1 MSATAQ
7 RYTAVAIVLHWA
19 IAFAIALMIPLGFWM
34 HEQSEHGGA
43 AAGLFSIYQLHKSIG
58 LTVLGLSLVRLAWR
72 LMNPPPPMPEHMP
85 AWERFIALATHWAFY
100 GLMIGLPL
108 TAFISI
114 RPIDPSQP
122 DDSPE
127 RLKEIPEIDHILGSG
142 DVDKIRGAIRSTPLR
157 DSVSTGS
164 AATIDVAATPAYIYD
179 HDAPRPP
186 SQHAFS
192 RYVKIAEGCDRPCGF
207 CIIPKLRGP
216 QRSRTP
222 DSIAQEVE
230 RLSRDGVVEINLV
243 AQDLT
248 TYGTDLDAAI
258 GTDGPPRLASLL
270 RRIGTPP
277 APTDRAGS
285 LRWIRLH
292 YAYPTA
298 VTDELLDVMATSPRV
313 VKYLDV
319 PLQHADDRV
328 LKWMRRGHVGKTVWQ
343 LVERARK
350 QVPGITLRTTFIV
363 GHPGETDAAFQR
375 LCDFVQQAE
384 FDHVGV
390 FTYSPEEGT
399 HSATLDDERA
409 VPATEAAKRQREL
422 LRLQRKIAK
431 KRRKALHGQEI
442 QVLVEGESDESEYLL
457 QGRHAG
463 QAPEIDGQVY
473 LSLGEAVSELALR
486 PGDLVGAVVRSS
498 AEYDLAAEV
507 VRVLQPAYRPPQ
519 SVKLRVVK

>member
-1 MSATAQ
+1 MAKASQ
-7 RYTAVAIVLHWA
+7 SKIVA
-19 IAFAIALMIPLGFWM
+19 
-34 HEQSEHGGA
+34 EKA
-43 AAGLFSIYQLHKSIG
+43 AASRTPAQPPAVYFVSLGCPKNRVDTEVMLGMSDQAGYA
-58 LTVLGLSLVRLAWR
+58 LT
-72 LMNPPPPMPEHMP
+72 
-85 AWERFIALATHWAFY
+85 
-100 GLMIGLPL
+100 
-108 TAFISI
+108 
-114 RPIDPSQP
+114 
-122 DDSPE
+122 DSPE
-127 RLKEIPEIDHILGSG
+127 RAEVIVVNTCGFIGAAKEESIDTILEMAEWKKHGSCQRLVVTGCLSQRYPDELHREIPEIDHILGSG
-142 DVDKIRGAIRSTPLR
+142 EVEKVAAAIRGTDAQ
-157 DSVSTGS
+157 VE
-164 AATIDVAATPAYIYD
+164 VAPVPAYLYD
-179 HDAPRPP
+179 HTTPRPA
-186 SQHAFS
+186 SQAHFS

-216 QRSRTP
+216 QRSRSL
-222 DSIAQEVE
+222 DSVADEVTA
-230 RLSRDGVVEINLV
+230 LSQQGVVEINLV

-248 TYGTDLDAAI
+248 TYGTDLAA
-258 GTDGPPRLASLL
+258 PERANLAALL
-270 RRIGTPP
+270 RRIGAPP
-277 APTDRAGS
+277 ASAAPDY
-285 LRWIRLH
+285 LRWLRLH

-298 VTDELLDVMATSPRV
+298 VTDELLQVIAEQPRIA
-313 VKYLDV
+313 KYLDC
-319 PLQHADDRV
+319 PLQHADDLV
-328 LKWMRRGHVGKTVWQ
+328 LKTMRRGHVGKAVWQ

-350 QVPGITLRTTFIV
+350 YVPGITLRTTFIV
-363 GHPGETDAAFQR
+363 GHPGETDAAFAR

-409 VPATEAAKRQREL
+409 VPAAEAAKRQREL

-431 KRRKALHGQEI
+431 KRRKALHGQPL

-486 PGDLVGAVVRSS
+486 PGDLVSAVVRSS

-507 VRVLQPAYRPPQ
+507 VQVLQPAYRPPQ